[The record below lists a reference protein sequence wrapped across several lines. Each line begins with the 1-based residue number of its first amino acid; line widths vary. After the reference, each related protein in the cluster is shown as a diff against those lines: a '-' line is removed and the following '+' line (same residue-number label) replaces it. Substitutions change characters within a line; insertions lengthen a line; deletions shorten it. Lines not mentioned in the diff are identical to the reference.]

1 LWKNRGEE
9 ITMRKS
15 FVLGLLITILLATL
29 GVSERAAA
37 LGIELEGRYWAP
49 DIDGSAR
56 LNDFE
61 IPQFLDVSELLALE
75 ADGVPEGRFTFRIV
89 LGFYVRATYQRMDN
103 AGERSFGD
111 ELEFPIP
118 IEASVSSNLDFDYG
132 RLALGWRFVFPKK
145 VFSIGAFAEA
155 KGFSGDA
162 GISLR
167 STIFSDSIS
176 ESFEAVIPSVGIVA
190 EINPSQKWQIFGE
203 ASKEVG
209 YDDASLLDWELGLR
223 YFPTGIF
230 GIGAGYRVMDLD
242 GVIDNLSLDVDWQG
256 AFLTAMLKF

>member
-1 LWKNRGEE
+1 
-9 ITMRKS
+9 
-15 FVLGLLITILLATL
+15 
-29 GVSERAAA
+29 
-37 LGIELEGRYWAP
+37 
-49 DIDGSAR
+49 
-56 LNDFE
+56 
-61 IPQFLDVSELLALE
+61 
-75 ADGVPEGRFTFRIV
+75 
-89 LGFYVRATYQRMDN
+89 MDN

-111 ELEFPIP
+111 ELDLPIP
-118 IEASVSSNLDFDYG
+118 IEARLRSNLDFDYG

-162 GISLR
+162 GVSIES
-167 STIFSDSIS
+167 SIFSESIS

-190 EINPSQKWQIFGE
+190 EINPSEKWQIFGE

-230 GIGAGYRVMDLD
+230 GVGAGYRVMDLD
-242 GVIDNLSLDVDWQG
+242 GVIDNISLGVDWQG
-256 AFLTAMLKF
+256 AFLTAMLRF